1 MKHTLN
7 VGIDIGS
14 TTVKVFAMDASTRKS
29 VFDRYARHNARQAE
43 TLRSML
49 AELDEAFPGAVYRA
63 AACGSGG
70 RRIAAAIGAHFIQE
84 VVANS
89 IAIQELYADARV
101 AIELGGQDAK
111 IVFFYFDRATDRL
124 MASDMRMNGICAGG
138 TGAFI
143 DEIASLLKVPVSEL
157 NGLAAKGT
165 KVYDIS
171 GRCGVFAK
179 TDIQPLLNQ
188 GVSREDIALSS
199 FHAVAKQT
207 IGGLAQ
213 GLEIKPP
220 VIFEG
225 GPLTF
230 NPVLV
235 DVFSERLNLA
245 GHEAIRPDRP
255 ETIVAHGTALSL
267 DVMFKDDLSPF
278 DLKAAV
284 AALERYEGG
293 ADDDDQPTS
302 VRFFDSAAER
312 AAFEARHRLPELAPR
327 ELEPGT
333 VLPVYLG
340 IDAGSTTTKF
350 AVLDEAGEL
359 VDRTYKHNDGEP
371 LEVIKKALVELGV
384 KYAGLGVALDIKGVG
399 TTGYGELLFAKAL
412 GADYHT
418 VETVAHAEAAMKYA
432 PEVSFI
438 LDIGGQDMK
447 VIQIHQGIITGITLN
462 EACSAGCG
470 SFLENFGSSLGV
482 KVEDISRMAFASE
495 SPSTLG
501 SRCTVFM
508 NSSIITEQKNG
519 KTPDD
524 IMAGLC
530 RSIIENVFTKVIR
543 MSNLSALGDSIVV
556 QGGTFKNDAV
566 LRAMEQYTDKPIVR
580 SPYPGEMGAIGIALL
595 TKKRVEELSAA
606 GAYASSFVGLDAME
620 NFSYRKTANS
630 VCHFCTNNCNRT
642 IIEFQNGETFI
653 TGNRCERGEVI
664 GDADDEAVKAK
675 ARSALKKRESV
686 PDLFKERERLLF
698 AEYPHAAPSGQEP
711 KKRGVTIGIP
721 RVLEF
726 WNSMPFWRTF
736 FEALGFDVALSAEST
751 RRLYESGIASVPSD
765 TVCFPAKLA
774 HGHLL
779 DLVAKKVDYVF
790 MPIMGRMPSENKTV
804 VADFTCAVLKGYPMI
819 LRASDEPEEK
829 YGVPFLT
836 PYFPWFDDRAKR
848 LQILRFAR
856 DRFGIPRREALA
868 ALDLAD
874 AAMASFTGTLESRG
888 AEVLAG
894 LDESGGFGVVMGA
907 RPYHSDR
914 LVSHDLSTYFT
925 KLGIPVLTIDSLP
938 QIHETE
944 FDKVRM
950 DAVVNFHVRMVS
962 GAMFTARHSRLEFV
976 QIVSFGCGHDAVITD
991 EIIDVMGKISGKRP
1005 LVIKMDESDVSGPL
1019 NVRVKS
1025 FVETVRARRE
1035 SGAADPVNPMPEPF
1049 PVRFDK
1055 ARDSRKVVLIPNASR
1070 AFCKMASAVIEK
1082 QGFRAEPLPLIDRDG
1097 IKLVKK
1103 FTHNDVCYPAQ
1114 INIGEFLAVMEK
1126 GLYKPEEVVLGLGKI
1141 TCDCRLSHYPVIA
1154 RKALDDAGYSQ
1165 VPIITTAKDEK
1176 LHPGVTLG
1184 PTFEYNMVWGI
1195 VIFDLLEAMVRR
1207 MRPYEITKGSVDEAF
1222 ERHLDA
1228 ICDGFRTNIAAALSA
1243 FEKAVEEIDAIPID
1257 DSVRKP
1263 RVFIIGEYL
1272 LNFHP
1277 VSNNFIERYLESH
1290 GMEIVFPYMID
1301 AFRKDYVRR
1310 KSERRD
1316 YFVRYPFMDTIL
1328 NDVSD
1333 VVVQRA
1339 LDKVGKIAARS
1350 RYFHKKHTLYE
1361 MAKKSDHIVHHAYTS
1376 GEGWMIPGEIYD
1388 HAAEGVNSFVIVQPF
1403 GCLPNHIT
1411 GRGLIKRLKKDYP
1424 RIQILSLDYDP
1435 DTSAANIENRL
1446 QMLIINARELE
1457 KGGAPRDPDAQAR
1470 AAGAATIAVTPEA
1483 AAATAGRGSVGS
1495 FD

>member
-1 MKHTLN
+1 MNEPLLL
-7 VGIDIGS
+7 GIDIGS
-14 TTVKVFAMDASTRKS
+14 TTVKAVVLDPLTKAS
-29 VFDRYARHNARQAE
+29 VFERYMRHNARQAE
-43 TLRSML
+43 TLAVML
-49 AELDEAFPGAVYRA
+49 EEIAAEHPGAGFRA
-63 AACGSGG
+63 AVCGSGG
-70 RRIAAAIGAHFIQE
+70 KGIAAAIDAHFIQE

-89 IAIQELYADARV
+89 IAIQEHYKDARV

-111 IVFFYFDRATDRL
+111 IVFFYFDESTDRL
-124 MASDMRMNGICAGG
+124 IASDMRMNGICAGG

-143 DEIASLLKVPVSEL
+143 DEIASLLKVPVTEL
-157 NGLAAKGT
+157 NALAARGKR
-165 KVYDIS
+165 VYDIS

-188 GVSREDIALSS
+188 GVSREDLALSS

-235 DVFSERLNLA
+235 DVFAERLRL
-245 GHEAIRPDRP
+245 GPGDIIRPESP
-255 ETIVAHGTALSL
+255 ETIVARGTALSL
-267 DVMFKDDLSPF
+267 EAMFGGDEDRF
-278 DLKAAV
+278 DLAR
-284 AALERYEGG
+284 ALDSLASYEGH
-293 ADDDDQPTS
+293 DDEGDARLSRT
-302 VRFFDSAAER
+302 FFSSGAER
-312 AAFEARHRLPELAPR
+312 ETFLEKHRMPELPEPDLP
-327 ELEPGT
+327 PGAT
-333 VLPVYLG
+333 LRAYLG
-340 IDAGSTTTKF
+340 VDAGSTTTKF
-350 AVLDEAGEL
+350 ALLDESGTI
-359 VDRTYKHNDGEP
+359 VDRGYRHNDGEP
-371 LEVIKKALVELGV
+371 LEVIKASLVELGERYRA
-384 KYAGLGVALDIKGVG
+384 KGVTLDILGVG

-432 PEVSFI
+432 PGVTFI

-447 VIQIHQGIITGITLN
+447 VIQIHEGIITGITLN

-470 SFLENFGSSLGV
+470 SFLENFSSSLGI
-482 KVEDISRMAFASE
+482 KVEDIASMAFASE
-495 SPSTLG
+495 APSVLG

-508 NSSIITEQKNG
+508 NSCIITEQRNG
-519 KTPDD
+519 KTPED

-566 LRAMEQYTDKPIVR
+566 LRAMEQYTDRPVIR

-595 TKKRVEELSAA
+595 TKRRVEEARA
-606 GAYASSFVGLDAME
+606 KGGFQSSFIGLEAME
-620 NFSYRKTANS
+620 GFSYEKTANS
-630 VCHFCTNNCNRT
+630 VCPFCSNSCSRT
-642 IIEFQNGETFI
+642 IISFPNGDSFV

-664 GDADDEAVKAK
+664 GDAADPSIKERAHA
-675 ARSALKKRESV
+675 ALRKREAV
-686 PDLFKERERLLF
+686 PDLFKEREALLF
-698 AEYPHAAPSGQEP
+698 ADYPASRLAPDTG
-711 KKRGVTIGIP
+711 KTIGIP
-721 RVLEF
+721 RALEF
-726 WNSMPFWRTF
+726 WNSLPFWKTF
-736 FEALGFDVALSAEST
+736 FKALGFRVVLSREST

-765 TVCFPAKLA
+765 TICFPAKLA

-779 DLVAKKVDYVF
+779 DLLEKEVDYIF
-790 MPIMGRMPSENKTV
+790 MPIMGRMPSENPRV
-804 VADFTCAVLKGYPMI
+804 VSDFTCSVLKGYPMI

-829 YGVPFLT
+829 YSVPFLT
-836 PYFPWFDDRAKR
+836 PYFPWFDERSKR
-848 LQILRFAR
+848 LQVIEFAR
-856 DRFGIPRREALA
+856 TQFGIDKRVAGG
-868 ALDLAD
+868 ALDQAD
-874 AAMASFTGTLESRG
+874 AAMRLFQGRLETRG
-888 AEVLAG
+888 AEVLAY
-894 LDESGGFGVVMGA
+894 LDEHDLFGIVLGA

-914 LVSHDLSTYFT
+914 LVSHDLSAYFT
-925 KLGIPVLTIDSLP
+925 RMGIPVLTIDSLP

-944 FDKVRM
+944 IDKVRM

-962 GAMFTARHSRLEFV
+962 GAMFAARRSRLEFA
-976 QIVSFGCGHDAVITD
+976 QIVSFGCGHDAIITD
-991 EIIDVMGKISGKRP
+991 EIIDVMTKISGKRP
-1005 LVIKMDESDVSGPL
+1005 LVIKMDESDVAGPL

-1025 FVETVRARRE
+1025 FVETVRARRSLGNAE
-1035 SGAADPVNPMPEPF
+1035 APRPMPEPF

-1055 ARDSRKVVLIPNASR
+1055 KTDSKKIVLIPNASR
-1070 AFCKMASAVIEK
+1070 SFCRVASAIISK
-1082 QGFRAEPLPLIDRDG
+1082 QGYRAEPLPLIDREG
-1097 IKLVKK
+1097 IKLAKK

-1154 RKALDDAGYSQ
+1154 RKALDDAGYSM
-1165 VPIITTAKDEK
+1165 VPLITTAKDEK

-1184 PTFEYNMVWGI
+1184 PTFEYQMVWGI
-1195 VIFDLLEAMVRR
+1195 VMFDVLEGIARR
-1207 MRPYEITKGSVDEAF
+1207 MRPYELEKGSIDAALERAVEAICAGFGKSVKSALGAF
-1222 ERHLDA
+1222 ERSVLDLNA
-1228 ICDGFRTNIAAALSA
+1228 IA
-1243 FEKAVEEIDAIPID
+1243 ID
-1257 DSVRKP
+1257 DSERKP

-1277 VSNNFIERYLESH
+1277 VSNNFIEKYLEEH
-1290 GMEIVFPYMID
+1290 GMEVVFPYMVD

-1310 KSERRD
+1310 KAERRQ
-1316 YFVRYPFMDTIL
+1316 YFVRYPLMDTIL

-1339 LDKVGKIAARS
+1339 LDKVGSIAR
-1350 RYFHKKHTLYE
+1350 RCPYFHKKHTLYE

-1388 HAAEGVNSFVIVQPF
+1388 HATEGVNTFVIVQPI

-1411 GRGLIKRLKKDYP
+1411 GRCLIKRLNSELAS
-1424 RIQILSLDYDP
+1424 IQLMSLHFET
-1435 DTSAANIENRL
+1435 DTSVANIENRL

-1457 KGGAPRDPDAQAR
+1457 KRSDESGEGESLSRSDNSSAVSGGAAGT
-1470 AAGAATIAVTPEA
+1470 AGAA
-1483 AAATAGRGSVGS
+1483 G
-1495 FD
+1495 

>member
-1 MKHTLN
+1 MKKSIL

-14 TTVKVFAMDASTRKS
+14 TTVKVIALEADTRKP

-43 TLRSML
+43 ILRSML
-49 AELDEAFPGAVYRA
+49 VELRASFPEGQFRA
-63 AACGSGG
+63 AVCGSGG
-70 RRIAAAIGAHFIQE
+70 KRIATRIGAHFIQE

-89 IAIQELYADARV
+89 IAIQELYNDARV

-111 IVFFYFDRATDRL
+111 IVFFYFDEVTGRL

-157 NGLAAKGT
+157 NGLAARGT

-213 GLEIKPP
+213 GLEIKSP

-230 NPVLV
+230 NTVLV
-235 DVFSERLNLA
+235 DVFVERLNLA
-245 GHEAIRPDRP
+245 GHEAIKPERP

-267 DVMFKDDLSPF
+267 EAMFRDETALF
-278 DLKAAV
+278 DME
-284 AALERYEGG
+284 AALGVLDSYEGG
-293 ADDDDQPTS
+293 SDDDDQASS
-302 VRFFDSAAER
+302 VRFFENAEER
-312 AAFEARHRLPELAPR
+312 KEFLAKHASPELPEPVLG
-327 ELEPGT
+327 PGT
-333 VLPVYLG
+333 VLPVYIG

-350 AVLDEAGEL
+350 AL
-359 VDRTYKHNDGEP
+359 VDERGEVVDRAYMHNDGEP
-371 LEVIKKALVELGV
+371 LEVIKNALLALGK
-384 KYAGLGVALDIKGVG
+384 KYAGKQVRLEVRGVG

-432 PEVSFI
+432 PDVSFI

-447 VIQIHQGIITGITLN
+447 VIQIHKGIITGITLN

-482 KVEDISRMAFASE
+482 RVEDISGMAFASDA
-495 SPSTLG
+495 PSVLG

-543 MSNLSALGDSIVV
+543 MSNLAVLGDSIVV

-566 LRAMEQYTDKPIVR
+566 LRAMEQYTDKPIIR

-595 TKKRVEELSAA
+595 TRKRVAELETA
-606 GAYASSFVGLDAME
+606 GQYHSKFIGLEHIDS
-620 NFSYRKTANS
+620 FSYKKTANS
-630 VCHFCTNNCNRT
+630 VCRFCTNNCNRT
-642 IIEFQNGETFI
+642 IITFSNGESFV
-653 TGNRCERGEVI
+653 TGNRCERGEVV
-664 GDADDEAVKAK
+664 GDSSDEAVKEK
-675 ARSALKKRESV
+675 ARKAYRAREAV
-686 PDLFKERERLLF
+686 PDLFKEREHALF
-698 AEYPHAAPSGQEP
+698 ADYPLGTPDP
-711 KKRGVTIGIP
+711 KRGITIGIP

-736 FEALGFDVALSAEST
+736 FLSLGFDVVLSVEST

-779 DLVAKKVDYVF
+779 DLIKRKVDFIF
-790 MPIMGRMPSENKTV
+790 MPIMGRMPSENQNVT
-804 VADFTCAVLKGYPMI
+804 ADFTCAVLKGYPMI
-819 LRASDEPEEK
+819 LRFSDEPEEK
-829 YGVPFLT
+829 FDTPFLT
-836 PYFPWFDDRAKR
+836 PYFPWFDERAKR
-848 LQILRFAR
+848 LQIAEFVK
-856 DRFGIPRREALA
+856 DQFGIDKKRALKA
-868 ALDLAD
+868 VDLAD
-874 AAMASFTGTLESRG
+874 AAMAAFTRRLETRGT
-888 AEVLAG
+888 EVLAY
-894 LDESGGFGVVMGA
+894 LDEHDTFGVVVGA

-925 KLGIPVLTIDSLP
+925 RMGIPVLTIDSLP

-962 GAMFTARHSRLEFV
+962 GAMFTARHSRLEFA

-991 EIIDVMGKISGKRP
+991 EIIDVMTKISGKRP
-1005 LVIKMDESDVSGPL
+1005 LVIKMDESDVTGPL

-1025 FVETVRARRE
+1025 FVETVVARRH
-1035 SGAADPVNPMPEPF
+1035 SGAGAKPTPLPEPF

-1055 ARDSRKVVLIPNASR
+1055 ARDSKKIILIPNASR
-1070 AFCKMASAVIEK
+1070 AFCKLASAVITK
-1082 QGFRAEPLPLIDRDG
+1082 QGFRAVPLPLIDRDG
-1097 IKLVKK
+1097 IKLAKK

-1114 INIGEFLAVMEK
+1114 INIGEFLAVMDK
-1126 GLYKPEEVVLGLGKI
+1126 GLYKPEDVVLGLGKI
-1141 TCDCRLSHYPVIA
+1141 ICDCRLSHYPVIA

-1195 VIFDLLEAMVRR
+1195 VILDMLEAMVRR
-1207 MRPYEITKGSVDEAF
+1207 IRPYELVKGETDALF
-1222 ERHLDA
+1222 ERHLDV
-1228 ICDGFRTNIAAALSA
+1228 ICEGFLSGIKPALKA
-1243 FEKAVEEIDAIPID
+1243 FEHAVDAMEAIGVD

-1277 VSNNFIERYLESH
+1277 VSNNFIEKYLEGH
-1290 GMEIVFPYMID
+1290 GMEVMFPYMVD

-1310 KSERRD
+1310 KAERRD
-1316 YFVRYPFMDTIL
+1316 YFVRYPFMEALL

-1339 LDKVGKIAARS
+1339 LDKVGKIAS
-1350 RYFHKKHTLYE
+1350 RCRYYHKKHTLYE
-1361 MAKKSDHIVHHAYTS
+1361 MARVSDHIITRAYTS

-1411 GRGLIKRLKKDYP
+1411 GRGFIKRIKKDFP

-1446 QMLIINARELE
+1446 QMLIINAKELE
-1457 KGGAPRDPDAQAR
+1457 SHAVGGK
-1470 AAGAATIAVTPEA
+1470 
-1483 AAATAGRGSVGS
+1483 S
-1495 FD
+1495 

>member
-1 MKHTLN
+1 MPAWPDFRDTLRVTPKETN
-7 VGIDIGS
+7 TRMTTSILIGIDIGS
-14 TTVKVFAMDASTRKS
+14 TTVKAIVLDGETKEPL
-29 VFDRYARHNARQAE
+29 FDRYLRHNARQAA
-43 TLRSML
+43 TLSAVL
-49 AELDEAFPGAVYRA
+49 AEIDAAFPGVPRRA
-63 AACGSGG
+63 AVCGSGG
-70 RRIAAAIGAHFIQE
+70 KRLASLIGAHFIQE

-89 IAIQELYADARV
+89 IAIQELYSEARV

-111 IVFFYFDRATDRL
+111 IVFFYFDEATDRL
-124 MASDMRMNGICAGG
+124 IASDMRMNGICAGG
-138 TGAFI
+138 TGAFL
-143 DEIASLLKVPVSEL
+143 DEIASLLKIPVSEL

-165 KVYDIS
+165 KIYDIS

-230 NPVLV
+230 NTVLV
-235 DVFSERLNLA
+235 DVFSERLNLE

-255 ETIVAHGTALSL
+255 ETIVARGTAMSL
-267 DVMFKDDLSPF
+267 DVMFKDEAGLF
-278 DLKAAV
+278 DVGKAV
-284 AALERYEGG
+284 ALLDAYKGG
-293 ADDDDQPTS
+293 AEEDEAATS
-302 VRFFDSAAER
+302 VAFFKDEAER
-312 AAFEARHRLPELAPR
+312 EAFKARHAMPSVAEPDLP
-327 ELEPGT
+327 PGSS
-333 VLPVYLG
+333 LPVYLG

-350 AVLDEAGEL
+350 ALVDERGDI
-359 VDRTYKHNDGEP
+359 VDRTYLHNDGEP
-371 LEVIKKALVELGV
+371 LEVIKGALVALER
-384 KYAGLGVALDIKGVG
+384 KYAARGVSLDVLGVG

-432 PEVSFI
+432 PNVTFI

-447 VIQIHQGIITGITLN
+447 VIQIHKGIITGITLN

-470 SFLENFGSSLGV
+470 SFLENFGASLGV
-482 KVEDISRMAFASE
+482 KVEDISRMAFASGA
-495 SPSTLG
+495 PSTLG

-508 NSSIITEQKNG
+508 NSCIITEQKNG

-543 MSNLSALGDSIVV
+543 MSNLAVLGDSIVV

-566 LRAMEQYTDKPIVR
+566 LRAMEQYTDKPIIR

-595 TKKRVEELSAA
+595 TKKRVEELRAR
-606 GAYASSFVGLDAME
+606 GDYASKFIGLGAVE
-620 NFSYRKTANS
+620 SFSYRKTANS
-630 VCHFCTNNCNRT
+630 VCQFCTNNCNRT
-642 IIEFQNGETFI
+642 IITFSNGESFV
-653 TGNRCERGEVI
+653 TGNRCERGEVV
-664 GDADDEAVKAK
+664 GDASDEAVKEK
-675 ARSALKKRESV
+675 ARKAVRKRESV
-686 PDLFKERERLLF
+686 PDLFKEREAALF
-698 AEYPHAAPSGQEP
+698 ADYPRQELAPR
-711 KKRGVTIGIP
+711 RGIRIGIP

-726 WNSMPFWRTF
+726 WNSLPFWRTF
-736 FEALGFDVALSAEST
+736 FLSLGFDVELSAESS
-751 RRLYESGIASVPSD
+751 RKLYESGIGSVPSD

-779 DLVAKKVDYVF
+779 DLIGKKVDYVF
-790 MPIMGRMPSENKTV
+790 MPIMGRMPSENKSV
-804 VADFTCAVLKGYPMI
+804 VADFTCSVLKGYPMI
-819 LRASDEPEEK
+819 LRAADEPEEK
-829 YGVPFLT
+829 HDTPFLT
-836 PYFPWFDDRAKR
+836 PYFPWFDERAKR
-848 LQILRFAR
+848 LQIVEFAKKE
-856 DRFGIPRREALA
+856 FGIPKSLTRKAI
-868 ALDLAD
+868 DQAD
-874 AAMASFTGTLESRG
+874 AAMRLFQHRLETRG
-888 AEVLAG
+888 AEVLAF
-894 LDESGGFGVVMGA
+894 LDEHDLFGVVLGA

-914 LVSHDLSTYFT
+914 LVSHDLSSYFT
-925 KLGIPVLTIDSLP
+925 RMGIPVLTIDSLP

-962 GAMFTARHSRLEFV
+962 GAIFTARHSRLEFA
-976 QIVSFGCGHDAVITD
+976 QIVSFGCGHDAIITD
-991 EIIDVMGKISGKRP
+991 EIIDVMTKISGKRP
-1005 LVIKMDESDVSGPL
+1005 LVIKMDESDVAGPL

-1025 FVETVRARRE
+1025 FVETVVARKR
-1035 SGAADPVNPMPEPF
+1035 SGAVDEARPLPEPF

-1055 ARDSRKVVLIPNASR
+1055 AADSKKIILIPNASR
-1070 AFCKMASAVIEK
+1070 SFCKVASAIISK
-1082 QGFRAEPLPLIDRDG
+1082 QGFRAEPLPLIDKDG
-1097 IKLVKK
+1097 IKLAKK

-1126 GLYKPEEVVLGLGKI
+1126 GLYRPEDVVLGLGKI

-1154 RKALDDAGYSQ
+1154 RKALDDAGYSM

-1184 PTFEYNMVWGI
+1184 PTFEYMMVWGI
-1195 VIFDLLEAMVRR
+1195 VIFDSLEAIVRR
-1207 MRPYEITKGSVDEAF
+1207 VRPYELVKGTTEACY
-1222 ERHLDA
+1222 ERHIDA
-1228 ICDGFRTNIAAALSA
+1228 ICEGFATGIGAALKA
-1243 FEKAVEEIDAIPID
+1243 FEKAVDEISAIAVD
-1257 DSVRKP
+1257 DSVRRP

-1277 VSNNFIERYLESH
+1277 VSNNFIEKYLEDH
-1290 GMEIVFPYMID
+1290 GMEVVFPYMVD

-1316 YFVRYPFMDTIL
+1316 FFVRYPAFDSLL

-1333 VVVQRA
+1333 IVVQRA
-1339 LDKVGKIAARS
+1339 LDKVNGIAARS
-1350 RYFHKKHTLYE
+1350 KYFHKKHTLYE

-1388 HAAEGVNSFVIVQPF
+1388 HATEGVNSFVIVQPF

-1411 GRGLIKRLKKDYP
+1411 GRGLIKRIKKDFP
-1424 RIQILSLDYDP
+1424 RIQVLSLDYDP

-1457 KGGAPRDPDAQAR
+1457 AR
-1470 AAGAATIAVTPEA
+1470 
-1483 AAATAGRGSVGS
+1483 
-1495 FD
+1495 